1 MLIFN
6 ILDLSH
12 NFSLQKYVLFNFTQ
26 KNKTNKADL
35 PNNNCC
41 IFDIINTKMHYE
53 NIKQRQNQ
61 HRDRKS
67 RS

>member
-1 MLIFN
+1 MLISNKIHYFR
-6 ILDLSH
+6 
-12 NFSLQKYVLFNFTQ
+12 NFLLQKYVLFNFTQ

-61 HRDRKS
+61 HRDSKS